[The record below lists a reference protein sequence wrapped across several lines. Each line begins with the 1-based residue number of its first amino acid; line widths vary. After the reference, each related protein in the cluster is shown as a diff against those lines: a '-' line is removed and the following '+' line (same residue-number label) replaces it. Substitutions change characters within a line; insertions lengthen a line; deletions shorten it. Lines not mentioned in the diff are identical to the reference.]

1 MSTRR
6 CSIGIWLAFALLA
19 IAATVAPAAPKL
31 PPLPMLPP
39 PGRPSGCEPAE
50 LQKRLAAPDSA
61 DVAKACGGMFQPWAD
76 RGLRGRGLSLRVY
89 GRRHADQEWAA
100 RAARLLLRDAVVD
113 TAYGLAAK
121 EVGCDTAAH
130 VPIYVL
136 RLLGNAQSTVVLLRF
151 DLGAALCF
159 DSERP
164 LGAIALGER
173 SDSLWAALAEV
184 LDDDPLLRGPRPTP
198 SAGPS
203 GIPAIELSFSAIDE
217 LPEAT
222 KRVAPIYP
230 IEARTENVSGVVFAQ
245 ALVGKDGAIR
255 DVFVVSGPAA
265 LRDAALDAIWQWRF
279 KPAVKD
285 HQPIAVWVIVP
296 VKFTLH

>member
-6 CSIGIWLAFALLA
+6 CRIGVCLAFAMLA
-19 IAATVAPAAPKL
+19 FVATTAFAAPKR
-31 PPLPMLPP
+31 PPVEPP
-39 PGRPSGCEPAE
+39 ARPSGCEPAE

-89 GRRHADQEWAA
+89 GRRHADQAWAA

-113 TAYGLAAK
+113 TAYGMSGK

-136 RLLGNAQSTVVLLRF
+136 RLLGNAQSTVILLRF

-164 LGAIALGER
+164 LGTIALGER

-198 SAGPS
+198 SLGAS
-203 GIPAIELSFSAIDE
+203 GIPATELSVSSIDE
-217 LPEAT
+217 LPEVT

-230 IEARTENVSGVVFAQ
+230 MEARTDNVSGMVFAQ
-245 ALVGKDGAIR
+245 VLVGKDGEIR
-255 DVFVVSGPAA
+255 DVFVVSGPAV

-279 KPAVKD
+279 KPAMKD
-285 HQPIAVWVIVP
+285 RQPIAVWVMVP
-296 VKFTLH
+296 VKFTLR